1 MAAVFKRAT
10 LNKFRSLWKKV
21 NKWDCKFS
29 VRCKRKFYKFTVND
43 NYAVRFGMG
52 AIKASVPRDALPARK
67 R

>member
-1 MAAVFKRAT
+1 MGR
-10 LNKFRSLWKKV
+10 
-21 NKWDCKFS
+21 KFS